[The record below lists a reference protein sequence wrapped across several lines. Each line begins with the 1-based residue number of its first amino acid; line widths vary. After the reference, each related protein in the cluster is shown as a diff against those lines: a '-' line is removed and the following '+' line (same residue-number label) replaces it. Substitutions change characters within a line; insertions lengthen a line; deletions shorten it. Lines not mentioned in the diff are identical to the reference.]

1 MPVSALP
8 KLKVPV
14 LKRRRLSFAA
24 TGKGAEFK
32 NGRHFAAWPGL
43 VHRQH
48 SSGDRQVLLTA
59 PRPEGR

>member
-1 MPVSALP
+1 MPVSVLP

-43 VHRQH
+43 VH
-48 SSGDRQVLLTA
+48 
-59 PRPEGR
+59 